1 MCTYYQHTPYR
12 FLLARKSVTQFDKK
26 LKDRTMG
33 SHTPHRSAFAHAQP
47 DKIAGYFFNHS
58 DAHRVNTDAFMYDVI
73 SRRHPG
79 FRVTVV
85 PEYNSNLLAYA
96 VASPE
101 LASSRS
107 FPEAP
112 EDSTRSS
119 RSKPTDQ
126 WPSTLK
132 WTLYQA
138 PARRLD
144 GPNGNLAEQL
154 FFGSFLYYWRSHEFL
169 VYLVEGRDGT
179 SAYPQIRNQY
189 ILSSAA
195 EGSSINRGTA
205 NESNDPVYDLI
216 REVGQ
221 YTSSL
226 HEEIWVYNDGFWQK
240 DAELYRSILN
250 SYWKNVILPED
261 LKKDVRD
268 AAERFFAKGTRD
280 TYHRLGVPWKR
291 GVIFYG
297 PPGNGKTISIKATMH
312 TLYSLPDPVPT
323 LYVKSLASFAG
334 PEHSINEIF
343 RKARM
348 TAPCYLVFEDL
359 DSLVTPQVRSFF
371 LNAVDGIS
379 ENEGILMVGSTNH
392 LDQLDDGISKRP
404 SRFDRKYE
412 FGLPGKELRK
422 KYCEFWQNKLGK
434 KSSDAEVNG
443 EDGVEIDFPDVLLDK
458 IAGITDGFSFAYMQE
473 AFVSTLLVIAGQQGA
488 SIKVCSQVVER
499 DSESVT
505 DAFEVVS
512 LNEREEQ
519 SRDGKD
525 DDVKDPLDRF
535 VLWKEMKIQV
545 ALLKREIGKNGR

>member
-1 MCTYYQHTPYR
+1 MSPHPP
-12 FLLARKSVTQFDKK
+12 RKS
-26 LKDRTMG
+26 
-33 SHTPHRSAFAHAQP
+33 AFTHAQT
-47 DKIAGYFFNHS
+47 DKIAGYFFNHA

-79 FRVTVV
+79 FKITVV
-85 PEYNSNLLAYA
+85 PEYNANLLAYA
-96 VASPE
+96 AARSE
-101 LASSRS
+101 LASSKPL
-107 FPEAP
+107 PEAVEESP
-112 EDSTRSS
+112 RSS

-132 WTLYQA
+132 WTFYQA

-144 GPNGNLAEQL
+144 GPNGSLTEQL
-154 FFGSFLYYWRSHEFL
+154 FFGSFLYSWRSNEFL

-179 SAYPQIRNQY
+179 SAYPQVRNQY

-195 EGSSINRGTA
+195 GGSTTNRGPA
-205 NESNDPVYDLI
+205 NESNDPVYELI

-226 HEEIWVYNDGFWQK
+226 HDEIWVYNDGYWQK
-240 DAELYRSILN
+240 DAELYHSILN

-268 AAERFFAKGTRD
+268 AAERFFANGTRD

-343 RKARM
+343 SKARM

-422 KYCEFWQNKLGK
+422 KYCEFWQDKLGK
-434 KSSDAEVNG
+434 KNSDSAENG
-443 EDGVEIDFPDVLLDK
+443 GDEMEIDFPDVLLDK

-473 AFVSTLLVIAGQQGA
+473 AFVSTLLVIAGQQEA
-488 SIKVCSQVVER
+488 STDVSGQVSEGDV
-499 DSESVT
+499 ESVT
-505 DAFEVVS
+505 DAFEVVGLTES
-512 LNEREEQ
+512 GEQ
-519 SRDGKD
+519 SRDGND

-535 VLWKEMKIQV
+535 VLWKEMKVQV